1 MNYDNLI
8 NNLNNKK
15 VEELLYHLGA
25 IEVIRKDECLITNT
39 ICHNAQGGS
48 LKLYY
53 YFDTHLFY
61 CYTECGGM
69 SIFSFLKHY
78 YDSRNF
84 EYDWYNDIYEL
95 VLKCTN
101 NDSFEDSF
109 NFDGAYESLKDK
121 YRRKK
126 KKTLNIYSENVLDLF
141 EKYYPVEWLNEGITE
156 KAMDKFNILF
166 SKKDNKIIIPHYDV
180 KNRLVGIR
188 GRALDQWEVEN
199 IGKYTPIK
207 IENTF
212 YSHPLSMN
220 LYGLNLTKSN
230 IKRTGICYVFEGEKS
245 VLHLE
250 SSNMVNMS
258 VAVCGSIFSIFQLK
272 LLLKYKPKEI
282 VICFDK
288 EEKAGEDKYYN
299 KLLNMCKKYTN
310 YCNFSFIYD
319 FNNLLDLK
327 DSPIDKGEEIFK
339 ELLRKRIKVNES

>member
-1 MNYDNLI
+1 
-8 NNLNNKK
+8 
-15 VEELLYHLGA
+15 
-25 IEVIRKDECLITNT
+25 
-39 ICHNAQGGS
+39 
-48 LKLYY
+48 
-53 YFDTHLFY
+53 
-61 CYTECGGM
+61 
-69 SIFSFLKHY
+69 
-78 YDSRNF
+78 
-84 EYDWYNDIYEL
+84 
-95 VLKCTN
+95 
-101 NDSFEDSF
+101 
-109 NFDGAYESLKDK
+109 
-121 YRRKK
+121 
-126 KKTLNIYSENVLDLF
+126 
-141 EKYYPVEWLNEGITE
+141 
-156 KAMDKFNILF
+156 MDKFNILF